1 MGWTDARARR
11 NDVHAK
17 WPARS
22 TQHAPSLGADSDSD
36 TGPARAAPRRPP
48 SMELP
53 AQRQL
58 RLQRMQR
65 LQRSDLVYVSPARDG
80 EDARPSSS
88 LSRSAANM
96 GLAQRRSAVPAAWI
110 HPAPANTVEATG
122 REKRAANAS
131 RSGKGGN
138 AAATSWH
145 GASNSSWHQSANHL
159 QKEGDTTS
167 SWPKDLAWNG
177 GKASS
182 SDLGAARFEAALQ
195 RIGRG
200 VS

>member
-1 MGWTDARARR
+1 
-11 NDVHAK
+11 
-17 WPARS
+17 
-22 TQHAPSLGADSDSD
+22 
-36 TGPARAAPRRPP
+36 
-48 SMELP
+48 MELP

-65 LQRSDLVYVSPARDG
+65 LQRSDLVYVSPARDS

-88 LSRSAANM
+88 LSRSATNM
-96 GLAQRRSAVPAAWI
+96 GLAQRRSSVPAAWI

-122 REKRAANAS
+122 REKREARGIVAS

-138 AAATSWH
+138 AAANTSWH